1 MGRDHW
7 ALLFGL
13 CLRFSNEHARNEHEC
28 SAKSHLQSCGERWR
42 IHVPVPHEDL
52 EGIVAKLKG
61 GQYKPTPEQLD
72 QDQKPQR
79 TRRSWAEKNGSEK
92 ESRWQP

>member
-52 EGIVAKLKG
+52 EGIVEVEGRAIQTNARAVGSRLK
-61 GQYKPTPEQLD
+61 TPAY
-72 QDQKPQR
+72 
-79 TRRSWAEKNGSEK
+79 T
-92 ESRWQP
+92 

>member
-52 EGIVAKLKG
+52 EGIVA
-61 GQYKPTPEQLD
+61 GQYN
-72 QDQKPQR
+72 PQR
-79 TRRSWAEKNGSEK
+79 QSSWIKIKNPSVHVGRGQRKTGRKK